1 MKAKF
6 CDLCGKETHTRSR
19 VLRYTEEFLRVNS
32 DTHTYDVCDE
42 CSRKID
48 EAKNEAEFNTV
59 KSIRDEYLAGKDVVV
74 PDDSDNPGEDGKG
87 MDGMT
92 PDLSKYG
99 SSDFVVDVL
108 NRGKSGFIGVM
119 PNFANSGVL
128 NATQQKAVGAYIN
141 SLKGE

>member
-32 DTHTYDVCDE
+32 DTHAYDVCDE

-59 KSIRDEYLAGKDVVV
+59 KSIRDEYLAGKDVIT
-74 PDDSDNPGEDGKG
+74 PDDSENPSGTPSEENPSDVPSVEEGTENED
-87 MDGMT
+87 
-92 PDLSKYG
+92 
-99 SSDFVVDVL
+99 SSDSEVSPDE
-108 NRGKSGFIGVM
+108 KTEETPSESTSDPTEEKIG
-119 PNFANSGVL
+119 
-128 NATQQKAVGAYIN
+128 
-141 SLKGE
+141 E

>member
-32 DTHTYDVCDE
+32 DTHAYDVCDE

-59 KSIRDEYLAGKDVVV
+59 KSIRDDYLAGKDVVI
-74 PDDSDNPGEDGKG
+74 PDDSENPSESPSEENPSESPSVEDNGSDNNSNSEVSPDEATEETPSESASDPTEEKIGE
-87 MDGMT
+87 
-92 PDLSKYG
+92 
-99 SSDFVVDVL
+99 
-108 NRGKSGFIGVM
+108 
-119 PNFANSGVL
+119 
-128 NATQQKAVGAYIN
+128 
-141 SLKGE
+141 